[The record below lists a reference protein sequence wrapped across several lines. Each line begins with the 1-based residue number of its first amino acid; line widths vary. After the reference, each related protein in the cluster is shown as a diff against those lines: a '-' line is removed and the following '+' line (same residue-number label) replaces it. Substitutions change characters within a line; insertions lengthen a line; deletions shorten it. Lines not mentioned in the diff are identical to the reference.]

1 MRLSGSKFTRLTLT
15 TFLVSGA
22 VVASPPWQASFATA
36 PTPAVQYDAT
46 GYTAGATTWANAS
59 GASRGVAGDGTAR
72 TGGMAKTTAGP
83 SSVIFD
89 GTTGANNDLVE
100 GSLGTNGSRSRVTVE
115 MWARLEDQP
124 NLTSVFSWDEGNN
137 VNNYNV
143 LFLTSGE
150 LGFNTWRSEVYGINA
165 SAYKN
170 VWTHFVFVS
179 AASSVANDQKIYVNG
194 VQQSLSCVYS
204 ASPPVTPNACNTV
217 ARTFPSS
224 GAFTVMANAKGRT
237 TQNAKGRVGLV
248 RIYDSELSAAEV
260 LANYTATSPTY
271 VDAGNAVSA
280 ASIAATHTT
289 SSSVAVAYTATD
301 DIDLA
306 GIEAF
311 YSPNADLTA
320 PVSCGTATVLTG
332 LSASGTINCTLASPV
347 SGTTYH
353 FFTRAT
359 DWTGGAEAAP
369 TSADDTIIYDASA
382 PTATWTAP
390 SSPANSRTL
399 SYTLAFGESVTGIAA
414 SDFSNTGTATGCT
427 FTPSATSG
435 SSITVAVACTTDGTV
450 IAKIDASSVTD
461 AAGNAGPTAASSATS
476 VTIDTTPATTSTTTT
491 TTTTTVAATTTTTKS
506 QPTVPSDKIIR
517 SLPAKEIVTSETVE
531 PGATLK
537 IAVGGFTPNETVA
550 VGIAGSRSALTSAIA
565 DSTGDIT
572 ARVEIPSSATGQIT
586 VFALGQTSKRGFK
599 QIVTLQ
605 LPATGTDTSNI
616 PSVAI
621 GFVLLGLFFVG
632 VATRRR
638 LRTE

>member
-46 GYTAGATTWANAS
+46 GYTAGATTWSNLGS
-59 GASRGVAGDGTAR
+59 TGSAGNGTAP
-72 TGGMAKTTAGP
+72 TGGMTTTSSGPAG
-83 SSVIFD
+83 VIFTGKESSNSD
-89 GTTGANNDLVE
+89 YVSGT
-100 GSLGTNGSRSRVTVE
+100 LGTSVSRSKVSIEFWLYLDDSGSTQNPAGS
-115 MWARLEDQP
+115 ML
-124 NLTSVFSWDEGNN
+124 FSWAST
-137 VNNYNV
+137 NYNV
-143 LFLTSGE
+143 YHFNNR
-150 LGFNTWRSEVYGINA
+150 LGFNSFQSENFSIDATSLEGSWHHY
-165 SAYKN
+165 
-170 VWTHFVFVS
+170 VFVMS
-179 AASSVANDQKIYVNG
+179 NTNTATDQKLYVDG
-194 VQQSLSCVYS
+194 VAQTLTC
-204 ASPPVTPNACNTV
+204 SPVGSSPNACSDVHTGYRALPLNGNFRLMDHVQAANTW
-217 ARTFPSS
+217 
-224 GAFTVMANAKGRT
+224 NAKG
-237 TQNAKGRVGLV
+237 KVGLV
-248 RIYDSELSAAEV
+248 RIYDAELAAPDV
-260 LANYTATSPTY
+260 LANYNASSANF
-271 VDAGNAVSA
+271 VDAAAPTSSA
-280 ASIAATHTT
+280 AITAAQTNST
-289 SSSVAVAYTATD
+289 SVTVSYSATD
-301 DIDLA
+301 DIGIA
-306 GIEAF
+306 GIQAF
-311 YSPNADLTA
+311 YSTNSDLSS
-320 PVSCGTATVLTG
+320 PVDCGPATSVSG
-332 LSASGTINCTLASPV
+332 LSASGNINCTLASPV
-347 SGTTYH
+347 SGTTYY

-359 DWTGGAEAAP
+359 DWRGAVEAAP

-414 SDFSNTGTATGCT
+414 SDFSNTGTATDCT

-435 SSITVAVACTTDGTV
+435 SSITVAVTCTTDGTV

>member
-1 MRLSGSKFTRLTLT
+1 
-15 TFLVSGA
+15 
-22 VVASPPWQASFATA
+22 
-36 PTPAVQYDAT
+36 
-46 GYTAGATTWANAS
+46 
-59 GASRGVAGDGTAR
+59 
-72 TGGMAKTTAGP
+72 MAKTTAGP

-89 GTTGANNDLVE
+89 GTTGANNDLIE
-100 GSLGTNGSRSRVTVE
+100 GSLGSNGSRSRVTVE

-143 LFLTSGE
+143 LFLNSGE

-194 VQQSLSCVYS
+194 VQQSLSCVFS

-248 RIYDSELSAAEV
+248 RIYDSELTAAEV

-271 VDAGNAVSA
+271 VDAGNAVSV

-289 SSSVAVAYTATD
+289 SSSVGVAYTATD
-301 DIDLA
+301 DIDLT

-311 YSPNADLTA
+311 YSPNADLTS
-320 PVSCGTATVLTG
+320 PVSCGTATAITG
-332 LSASGTINCTLASPV
+332 LSATGTINCTLASPV
-347 SGTTYH
+347 SRTTYY

-359 DWTGGAEAAP
+359 DWSGAVEAAP
-369 TSADDTIIYDASA
+369 TSADDTIIYDVSA
-382 PTATWTAP
+382 PTATWTTP

-399 SYTLAFGESVTGIAA
+399 SYTLAFGESVSGIAA
-414 SDFSNTGTATGCT
+414 SDFSNTGTATDCT
-427 FTPSATSG
+427 FTPSAASG
-435 SSITVAVACTTDGTV
+435 SSITVAVTCATDGTV

-476 VTIDTTPATTSTTTT
+476 VTIDTTPATTTT
-491 TTTTTVAATTTTTKS
+491 TTTTTVAATTTTTT
-506 QPTVPSDKIIR
+506 QPKPTAPSDKIIR
-517 SLPAKEIVTSETVE
+517 SLPVKELVTSETVE

-550 VGIAGSRSALTSAIA
+550 VGIAGSKSALTSAIA

-572 ARVEIPSSATGQIT
+572 ARVAIPSSATGRIT

-605 LPATGTDTSNI
+605 LPATGTDASAI

-621 GFVLLGLFFVG
+621 GFVLLGLLFVSI
-632 VATRRR
+632 ATRRR